1 MFGGFVSVIW
11 FLCPILWGMSI
22 SVSSPLDPCL
32 RSIIAKN
39 VFYSQFLP
47 VSVGTA
53 FDNTG
58 FQYNLSAVV
67 TDNLFDH
74 AKYEAYS
81 PMYLPITYAVT
92 YGTIFALYPAVVVH
106 TFLWY
111 RHDIARQFRRSL
123 KDETDIHSY
132 LMRNY
137 ADVPR
142 WWFLA
147 LGVFCV
153 VIGIVSI
160 EICETGLPVW
170 AFFVALIFAM
180 VFSLPFGIIQAITNQ
195 QFFLAVLSEIFIGYV
210 FPGHP
215 VASMHFKTVASD
227 TVEQAVAYSSDLKFG
242 HYMKIPPRLIFLGQ
256 VASSVVALISTISS
270 QQWALDH
277 IPDICTPD
285 QKNFFTCPFINLFT
299 TASIIWGGIG
309 PKRLFSHGA
318 L

>member
-1 MFGGFVSVIW
+1 M
-11 FLCPILWGMSI
+11 
-22 SVSSPLDPCL
+22 
-32 RSIIAKN
+32 
-39 VFYSQFLP
+39 P

-58 FQYNLSAVV
+58 APYNLSAVI
-67 TDNLFDH
+67 TNNLFDE
-74 AKYEAYS
+74 AKYQQYS

-111 RHDIARQFRRSL
+111 RQDIIRQFRRSL
-123 KDETDIHSY
+123 KDETDIHSH

-137 ADVPR
+137 RDVPR

-147 LGVFCV
+147 LGTMCIVL
-153 VIGIVSI
+153 GIVSI
-160 EICETGLPVW
+160 EICDTGLPIW
-170 AFFVALIFAM
+170 AFLFAIVFAM
-180 VFSLPFGIIQAITNQ
+180 FFALPFGIIQAITNQ
-195 QFFLAVLSEIFIGYV
+195 QFFLSVLSEVFIGYV
-210 FPGHP
+210 LPGRP
-215 VASMHFKTVASD
+215 VATMHFKTVASD

-242 HYMKIPPRLIFLGQ
+242 HYMKIPPRLIFTGQ
-256 VASSVVALISTISS
+256 VVASAVALLATISS

-277 IPDICTPD
+277 IPDICHPD
-285 QKNFFTCPFINLFT
+285 QKSFFTCPNLDLFT

-309 PKRLFSHGA
+309 PRRLFSPGA